1 MFVVDVKVE
10 IVEIVTFN
18 NGQSSVPGWFINS
31 WYKTK
36 EDDNRVVIGVSL
48 IHCTVLL
55 YIAEREFCSLSSREE
70 Q

>member
-36 EDDNRVVIGVSL
+36 EDDNRVVIGVGL
-48 IHCTVLL
+48 IRCTGLL
-55 YIAEREFCSLSSREE
+55 YIAERERSS
-70 Q
+70 